1 MKVNLD
7 FAGNI
12 GFNIHARHFSLMS
25 DEPPEFGGDDRGI
38 SSVELLLAA
47 VGSCAGTS
55 FAHCLKKLDIKPEDI
70 RVEVD
75 GKLTHPAPG
84 EPLRVVS
91 MKVAVSYKI
100 KPGYDPEILET
111 CVDKF
116 KQYCVVTQSVIGG
129 IPAVVEVSQLR
140 KP

>member
-1 MKVNLD
+1 MHVTLD

-12 GFNIHARHFSLMS
+12 GFNIHARKFSLVS

-55 FAHCLKKLDIKPEDI
+55 FAHCLKKLDVNPEDI
-70 RVEVD
+70 HVD
-75 GKLTHPAPG
+75 VNGKMTHPNPG

-91 MKVAVSYKI
+91 LDIKLSYKI
-100 KPGYDPEILET
+100 KPGYDPEFLET

-116 KQYCVVTQSVIGG
+116 KKYCVVTQSVIGG
-129 IPAVVEVSQLR
+129 IPAVIDVV
-140 KP
+140 KKV

>member
-1 MKVNLD
+1 MKVTLD

-12 GFNIHARHFSLMS
+12 GFNIHARKFSLIS

-55 FAHCLKKLDIKPEDI
+55 FAHCLKKLEVKPEDI
-70 RVEVD
+70 HVEVN
-75 GKLTHPAPG
+75 GKMTHPTPG
-84 EPLRVVS
+84 EPMRVVS
-91 MKVAVSYKI
+91 LNINLSYKI
-100 KPGYDPEILET
+100 KPGYDPEFLET

-116 KQYCVVTQSVIGG
+116 KRYCVVTQSVIGG
-129 IPAVVEVSQLR
+129 IPADIQVT
-140 KP
+140 KKA